1 MPFDLAVVADAI
13 SAFPKLLIDPAMLA
27 YVLPALPIWLSYR
40 ARRHATERKS
50 HLILEDAREAGLTE
64 PNTLHPVIDTA
75 KCVGCSACVLACP
88 EGDVLGLLEGKAT
101 LIDPTRC
108 IGHGACE
115 QACPADALTLVF
127 GTATRGVDIPFVSP
141 EFETNVPGIY
151 LAGEIGGMGLI
162 RNAVKQ
168 GTEAVDAIAA
178 ATKGDDADD
187 LLDLMIVG
195 AGPAGIAASLRAME
209 LGLRFETVEQDSLGG
224 TVAHFPRNKLIMTAP
239 VELPLYG
246 ELRFREIRKEA
257 LLAIWQDVIERTG
270 LHIRCNER
278 VLEVTPCDR
287 GFVVRTAH
295 GMYRTRRVLLTIGRR
310 GTPRKLGVRGEER
323 SNVVYRLTDPAQY
336 AGRRVLVVGGGDSAI
351 EAAVA
356 VSEQPG
362 TQVALSYRQDAFN
375 RTRRPNRDAIAAAV
389 AEGRVTLYLQS
400 SVEAVADGTVSLRHR
415 AALVA
420 LPNDDVIICAGG
432 ELPTG
437 FLQSMGIHVER
448 RFGTAGAAA
457 ATEPRNATAATV
469 LTEQVALARKV
480 A

>member
-1 MPFDLAVVADAI
+1 MSFDPAIFAYALTALPELPFD
-13 SAFPKLLIDPAMLA
+13 SAALA
-27 YVLPALPIWLSYR
+27 YALPALPIWLSYR
-40 ARRHATERKS
+40 AQRHATERKS
-50 HLILEDAREAGLTE
+50 HAILEDAREAGLTE
-64 PNTLHPVIDTA
+64 PNSLHPVIDTA
-75 KCVGCSACVLACP
+75 KCIGCSACVLACP

-115 QACPADALTLVF
+115 QACPADALSLVF

-141 EFETNVPGIY
+141 DFETNVPGIY

-178 ATKGDDADD
+178 ATDGDDTDD

-239 VELPLYG
+239 VKLPLFG

-257 LLAIWQDVIERTG
+257 LLGMWQDVIERTG

-278 VLEVTPCDR
+278 VLEVAPGNR
-287 GFVVRTAH
+287 GFTVRTTC
-295 GMYRTRRVLLTIGRR
+295 GVYRARRVLLAIGRR

-356 VSEQPG
+356 LAEQPG
-362 TQVALSYRQDAFN
+362 AEVTLSYRREAFS
-375 RTRRPNRDAIAAAV
+375 RTRKQNRDAIAAAV
-389 AEGRVTLYLQS
+389 KEGRITLYLQS
-400 SVEAVADGTVSLRHR
+400 SVDEVGNGFVSIRHHTEAFD
-415 AALVA
+415 
-420 LPNDDVIICAGG
+420 LPNDDVVICAGG
-432 ELPTG
+432 ELSTG
-437 FLQSMGIHVER
+437 FLQSMGISVER
-448 RFGTAGAAA
+448 KFGAANPGA
-457 ATEPRNATAATV
+457 AINPADAT
-469 LTEQVALARKV
+469 KV
-480 A
+480 AHSQAA

>member
-1 MPFDLAVVADAI
+1 MPFDTAA
-13 SAFPKLLIDPAMLA
+13 LA
-27 YVLPALPIWLSYR
+27 YALPALPIWLSYWARHR
-40 ARRHATERKS
+40 AIERKS
-50 HLILEDAREAGLTE
+50 HTILEDARDAGLTE
-64 PNTLHPVIDTA
+64 PNSLHPVIDTA
-75 KCVGCSACVLACP
+75 KCIGCSACVLACP

-108 IGHGACE
+108 IGHGACQ
-115 QACPADALTLVF
+115 QACPADALSLVF
-127 GTATRGVDIPFVSP
+127 GTATRGIDIPFVSP
-141 EFETNVPGIY
+141 DFETNVPGIY

-178 ATKGDDADD
+178 ANEADDADD
-187 LLDLMIVG
+187 MLDLMIVG

-239 VELPLYG
+239 VKLPLFG

-257 LLAIWQDVIERTG
+257 LLGIWQDVIERTG

-278 VLEVTPCDR
+278 VVDITPGDR
-287 GFVVRTAH
+287 GFTVRTAH
-295 GMYRTRRVLLTIGRR
+295 GVYRARRVLLAIGRR
-310 GTPRKLGVRGEER
+310 GTPRKLGVPGEER

-356 VSEQPG
+356 LADQPG
-362 TQVALSYRQDAFN
+362 TRVTLSYRRDAFN
-375 RTRRPNRDAIAAAV
+375 RTRRQNRDAIAAA
-389 AEGRVTLYLQS
+389 AAAGRVTLYLQS
-400 SVEAVADGTVSLRHR
+400 SVEEVRLGAISLRHH
-415 AALVA
+415 AELLD

-432 ELPTG
+432 ELSTG
-437 FLQSMGIHVER
+437 FLQSMGIRVER
-448 RFGTAGAAA
+448 RFGTAASPV
-457 ATEPRNATAATV
+457 TIDPVNATKEANLQAA
-469 LTEQVALARKV
+469 
-480 A
+480 

>member
-1 MPFDLAVVADAI
+1 MPFDPAV
-13 SAFPKLLIDPAMLA
+13 LA
-27 YVLPALPIWLSYR
+27 YALPAVPIWMSYR
-40 ARRHATERKS
+40 ARYRATERRS
-50 HLILEDAREAGLTE
+50 QMILEDAREAGLTE
-64 PNTLHPVIDTA
+64 PSSLHPVIDTA

-115 QACPADALTLVF
+115 QACPADALSLVF

-141 EFETNVPGIY
+141 DFETNVPGIY

-178 ATKGDDADD
+178 ANEGDGADD
-187 LLDLMIVG
+187 MLDLMIVG

-246 ELRFREIRKEA
+246 ELGFREIRKEA
-257 LLAIWQDVIERTG
+257 LLGIWQDVIERTG

-278 VLEVTPCDR
+278 VAEVTPAGG
-287 GFVVRTAH
+287 GFTIRTAH
-295 GMYRTRRVLLTIGRR
+295 GVYRARRVLLAIGRR
-310 GTPRKLGVRGEER
+310 GTPRKLGVPGEEG
-323 SNVVYRLTDPAQY
+323 SNVVYRLTDPWQY
-336 AGRRVLVVGGGDSAI
+336 AGRRVLVVGGGDSAV

-356 VSEQPG
+356 LAEQPG
-362 TQVALSYRQDAFN
+362 TEVILSYRGEAFS
-375 RTRRPNRDAIAAAV
+375 RTRRQNRDAIAAAA
-389 AEGRVTLYLQS
+389 AEGRVTAYLQS
-400 SVEAVADGTVSLRHR
+400 SVEDVGSGHISLRHR
-415 AALVA
+415 GERLD
-420 LPNDDVIICAGG
+420 LPNDHVIVCAGG
-432 ELPTG
+432 ELSTG
-437 FLQSMGIHVER
+437 FLHSMGIRVER
-448 RFGTAGAAA
+448 RFGTAGPGVVIDPADGTEAPHPMAA
-457 ATEPRNATAATV
+457 
-469 LTEQVALARKV
+469 
-480 A
+480 

>member
-1 MPFDLAVVADAI
+1 MLSDLALVAQ
-13 SAFPKLLIDPAMLA
+13 SLFAFSELKIDPAALA
-27 YVLPALPIWLSYR
+27 YALPAFPIWLSYAVRRR
-40 ARRHATERKS
+40 AAERKS
-50 HLILEDAREAGLTE
+50 HMILEDARESGLTE
-64 PNTLHPVIDTA
+64 PHTLHPVIDTA
-75 KCVGCSACVLACP
+75 KCVGCSACVRACP
-88 EGDVLGLLEGKAT
+88 EGDVLGLLDGKAT

-115 QACPADALTLVF
+115 QACPADALSLVF

-141 EFETNVPGIY
+141 DFETNVPGIY

-178 ATKGDDADD
+178 ATDGDGAGDM
-187 LLDLMIVG
+187 LDLMIVG
-195 AGPAGIAASLRAME
+195 AGPAGIAAGLRAME

-239 VELPLYG
+239 VKLPLFG

-257 LLAIWQDVIERTG
+257 LLGIWQDVIEQTG

-278 VLEVTPCDR
+278 VIDVTQDSR
-287 GFVVRTAH
+287 GFTVRTAR
-295 GMYRTRRVLLTIGRR
+295 GTYRARRVLMAIGRR

-356 VSEQPG
+356 LAEQPG
-362 TQVALSYRQDAFN
+362 AEVALSYRREAFS
-375 RTRRPNRDAIAAAV
+375 RTRRANRDAIAAAL
-389 AEGRVTLYLQS
+389 AEGRVTQYLQS
-400 SVEAVADGTVSLRHR
+400 TVERVGDGSVSLRHR
-415 AALVA
+415 GEALD

-432 ELPTG
+432 ELATD
-437 FLQSMGIHVER
+437 FLQSMGIRVER
-448 RFGTAGAAA
+448 KFGTTGPGTPIEPAEPAKTAYLQAA
-457 ATEPRNATAATV
+457 
-469 LTEQVALARKV
+469 
-480 A
+480 

>member
-1 MPFDLAVVADAI
+1 MPFDPAV
-13 SAFPKLLIDPAMLA
+13 LA
-27 YVLPALPIWLSYR
+27 YALPAFPIWLGYR
-40 ARRHATERKS
+40 ARYRATERKS
-50 HLILEDAREAGLTE
+50 HTILEDAREAGLTE
-64 PNTLHPVIDTA
+64 PSTLHPVIDTA

-115 QACPADALTLVF
+115 QACPADALSLVF

-141 EFETNVPGIY
+141 DFETNVPGIY

-178 ATKGDDADD
+178 VNEGDGTDD
-187 LLDLMIVG
+187 MLDLMIVG

-209 LGLRFETVEQDSLGG
+209 LGLRFETVEQNSLGG

-239 VELPLYG
+239 VKLPLFG

-257 LLAIWQDVIERTG
+257 LLGIWQDVIERTG
-270 LHIRCNER
+270 LNIRCNER
-278 VLEVTPCDR
+278 VVDVTPGDR
-287 GFVVRTAH
+287 GFTVRTAH
-295 GMYRTRRVLLTIGRR
+295 GVYRARRILLAIGRR
-310 GTPRKLGVRGEER
+310 GTPRKLGVQGEER

-356 VSEQPG
+356 LAEQPG
-362 TQVALSYRQDAFN
+362 TEVTLSYRRDAFT
-375 RTRRPNRDAIAAAV
+375 RTRRQNRDAIAAAV

-400 SVEAVADGTVSLRHR
+400 SVEEVRHGAISLRHH
-415 AALVA
+415 AKLFD
-420 LPNDDVIICAGG
+420 LPNDDVIVCAGG
-432 ELPTG
+432 ELSTG
-437 FLQSMGIHVER
+437 FLQSMGIRVER
-448 RFGTAGAAA
+448 RFGTTGRGVAIDPADVSKAVYSQAA
-457 ATEPRNATAATV
+457 
-469 LTEQVALARKV
+469 
-480 A
+480 

>member
-1 MPFDLAVVADAI
+1 MPFDPAVIAHAL
-13 SAFPKLLIDPAMLA
+13 SAFPKLPFDAAALA
-27 YVLPALPIWLSYR
+27 YALPAVPIWLSYR
-40 ARRHATERKS
+40 ARYRATERKS
-50 HLILEDAREAGLTE
+50 HTILEDAREAGLTE
-64 PNTLHPVIDTA
+64 PNSLHPVIDTA

-141 EFETNVPGIY
+141 DFETNVPGIY

-168 GTEAVDAIAA
+168 GTEAVDAITAA
-178 ATKGDDADD
+178 NEGDGADD
-187 LLDLMIVG
+187 MLDLMIVG

-239 VELPLYG
+239 VKLPLYG

-257 LLAIWQDVIERTG
+257 LLGIWQDVIERTG
-270 LHIRCNER
+270 LQIRCNER
-278 VLEVTPCDR
+278 VVDVAPANR
-287 GFVVRTAH
+287 GFTVRTAH
-295 GMYRTRRVLLTIGRR
+295 GVYRARRVLLAIGRR

-356 VSEQPG
+356 LAGQPG
-362 TQVALSYRQDAFN
+362 TEVALSYRREAFS
-375 RTRRPNRDAIAAAV
+375 RTRRQNRDAIAAAV

-400 SVEAVADGTVSLRHR
+400 SVEDVRDGSVAIRHR
-415 AALVA
+415 ADLLD

-432 ELPTG
+432 ELSTG

-448 RFGTAGAAA
+448 KFGTAGPGIAIDPADLTKTVQLQ
-457 ATEPRNATAATV
+457 AT
-469 LTEQVALARKV
+469 
-480 A
+480 